1 MPTYPL
7 SLPATEFKSLSMQLV
22 RAVAVSESPF
32 SFVQQSYEHSGAK
45 WQATVTLPPMNRA
58 DAGAWQAFFIEL
70 RGMRGTF
77 LLGDPVGATPLG
89 TATAATANGAASAGA
104 NTLVVDGMGNAKTLL
119 KGTYIQLGSGA
130 TSRLHMLVADT
141 TSDGSGNGTLT
152 FEPALKDAVSDNA
165 TVTLTNP
172 KGVFRL
178 SQNEIGWEISDA
190 SKYGFTFAC
199 VEAQ

>member
-7 SLPATEFKSLSMQLV
+7 SLPDTNFKSLSMQLV
-22 RAVAVSESPF
+22 RAVAISESPF

-45 WQATVTLPPMNRA
+45 WQATVTLSAMNRA
-58 DAGAWQAFFIEL
+58 AAGAWQAFFTEC

-77 LLGDPVGATPLG
+77 LLGDPVAASPLG

-104 NTLVVDGMGNAKTLL
+104 NTLVVDGMGASKTLL
-119 KGTYIQLGSGA
+119 KGTYIQLGSGSS
-130 TSRLHMLVADT
+130 SRLYMLVADA
-141 TSDGSGNGTLT
+141 TSDGSGNATLT

-165 TVTLTNP
+165 TVTLSSP

-178 SQNEIGWEISDA
+178 ASNEIGWDINDA
-190 SKYGFTFAC
+190 SIYGFTFAC